1 MVPIDPKLLNLFTL
15 FWSFYQDHEQ
25 DQAALDS
32 PPVPGATA
40 EAVGTT
46 RVEQRVDQLLL
57 VVQAMWT
64 LLQEKT
70 GLTDAELMARV
81 TELDARDGTADG
93 RVTRPPVK
101 CAKCGAMVARKFNR
115 CLFCGEPYA
124 AGSAFDT
131 V

>member
-1 MVPIDPKLLNLFTL
+1 MVPIDPRLLNLFTL
-15 FWSFYQDHEQ
+15 FLSFYQD
-25 DQAALDS
+25 QAQEDS
-32 PPVPGATA
+32 SPSVSSTTA
-40 EAVGTT
+40 AEPSAAS

-64 LLQEKT
+64 LIQEKT
-70 GLTDAELMARV
+70 GLTDAELLARM

-93 RVTRPPVK
+93 HVRRPPVK

>member
-1 MVPIDPKLLNLFTL
+1 MVPIDPRLLNLFTL
-15 FWSFYQDHEQ
+15 FLSFYQD
-25 DQAALDS
+25 QAQEDS
-32 PPVPGATA
+32 SPSVSTSTTA
-40 EAVGTT
+40 AEPSAAS

-64 LLQEKT
+64 LIQEKT
-70 GLTDAELMARV
+70 GLTDAELLARM
-81 TELDARDGTADG
+81 TELDARDGTAAG
-93 RVTRPPVK
+93 HVRRPPVK

-115 CLFCGEPYA
+115 CLFCGDPYA

>member
-1 MVPIDPKLLNLFTL
+1 MVPIDPRILNLFTL
-15 FWSFYQDHEQ
+15 LWTLS
-25 DQAALDS
+25 DS
-32 PPVPGATA
+32 LRQESPEEPPVPGAPPETA
-40 EAVGTT
+40 VRA
-46 RVEQRVDQLLL
+46 RVEQRLDQLLL

-70 GLTDAELMARV
+70 GVTDAELLARV
-81 TELDARDGTADG
+81 TQLDALDGMTDG

-101 CAKCGAMVARKFNR
+101 CAKCGAAVARKFNR

>member
-1 MVPIDPKLLNLFTL
+1 MVPIDPRLLNLFTL
-15 FWSFYQDHEQ
+15 FLSFYQD
-25 DQAALDS
+25 QAQEDS
-32 PPVPGATA
+32 SPSVSTSTTA
-40 EAVGTT
+40 AEPSAAS

-64 LLQEKT
+64 LIQEKT
-70 GLTDAELMARV
+70 GLTDAELLARM

-93 RVTRPPVK
+93 HVRRPPVK

>member
-1 MVPIDPKLLNLFTL
+1 MIPIDPKLLNLFTL
-15 FWSFYQDHEQ
+15 FWSFYQD
-25 DQAALDS
+25 QAQEPS
-32 PPVPGATA
+32 SQSVPVTA
-40 EAVGTT
+40 IPAEPSGTN

-64 LLQEKT
+64 LIQEKT
-70 GLTDAELMARV
+70 GLTDAELLARM

-93 RVTRPPVK
+93 HVRHPPVK
-101 CAKCGAMVARKFNR
+101 CAKCGATVARKFNR
-115 CLFCGEPYA
+115 CLFCGEPYT